1 MSANSRMLLTLLINF
16 SLVVI
21 LAGSLYF
28 IESEWQHQREVE
40 SKEEI
45 QQRYYSEM
53 EDYFKEATDF
63 IVFISIAYTVDCP
76 RSFVLQM
83 RKELFNIP
91 GSIEFGV
98 IQKEGDHGV
107 VVCNSW
113 GENERV
119 LVREPSPHEGFL
131 ITGPHTIN
139 SLEMPIFVIKKTTE
153 NFEFNILIKKNS
165 VDRFLNNSSDIAIS
179 INDKEQ
185 GEKYRD
191 SEVIDNLSYFVPI
204 TDPVQRSNLYFIPTT
219 LLLFLVCFFLVTPSI
234 VRAIEKRC
242 LILKIRGHGYYN
254 EYQPIIDTN
263 DQSLF
268 SIEVFLRSKDGV
280 NVKDSIDKIKNLDL
294 CIEYTLFQINLI
306 KSSFSKEFISNNSFQ
321 VNISSLHLESEFFV
335 KNMLTLGDDICSSLI
350 LEVTENENLMIQK
363 TVIKAHMEK
372 LKQKGYRFAIDDFG
386 VEYSS
391 LSYISEF
398 DFDIVKTDKIFIE
411 DSAKNTAILKSI
423 ITLTNEL
430 GIACIAEGIETEED
444 CQKISQLGI
453 SLHQGWFHSR
463 PMKAEDI
470 IAYY

>member
-1 MSANSRMLLTLLINF
+1 MSTKSRMLITVIINF

-21 LAGSLYF
+21 LTSSLYF
-28 IESEWQHQREVE
+28 IESKWHQQRELE
-40 SKEEI
+40 SKEKI
-45 QQRYYSEM
+45 QQLYFSEM
-53 EDYFKEATDF
+53 EGYFKEVANF
-63 IVFISIAYTVDCP
+63 IAFISVGYTDNCP

-98 IQKEGDHGV
+98 IQKDDDHGV

-113 GENERV
+113 GENERIE
-119 LVREPSPHEGFL
+119 VRKPSPHEGFL

-153 NFEFNILIKKNS
+153 NFEFNILIKKSS
-165 VDRFLNNSSDIAIS
+165 VDRFLNNSSDIVIS
-179 INDKEQ
+179 INDKEL
-185 GEKYRD
+185 GDKYRNSD
-191 SEVIDNLSYFVPI
+191 IIDNLSYVVPI
-204 TDPVQRSNLYFIPTT
+204 TDSVKRYNLYFVPTT
-219 LLLFLVCFFLVTPSI
+219 LLLFLVCIFLVTPRI
-234 VRAIEKRC
+234 VILLERRC
-242 LILKIRGHGYYN
+242 IRGKIKHHVYYN

-280 NVKDSIDKIKNLDL
+280 NVKDSIDQIKNLDL
-294 CIEYTLFQINLI
+294 CVEYTLFQINLI
-306 KSSFSKEFISNNSFQ
+306 KSSFNKAFISNNSFQ
-321 VNISSLHLESEFFV
+321 VNISSLHLESDFFV
-335 KNMLTLGDDICSSLI
+335 RKMLTLENEICSSLI
-350 LEVTENENLMIQK
+350 LEVTEDENLMLEK
-363 TVIKAHMEK
+363 NVIKDHMQK

-391 LSYISEF
+391 LSYVSEF

-411 DSAKNTAILKSI
+411 NKAKNTAILKSI

-430 GIACIAEGIETEED
+430 GIVCIAEGIETEKD

-453 SLHQGWFHSR
+453 HLHQGWFHSR

-470 IAYY
+470 LAYY

>member
-1 MSANSRMLLTLLINF
+1 MSAKSRMLLTVLINF

-28 IESEWQHQREVE
+28 IEGEWQHQREREAKDEVKQLYF
-40 SKEEI
+40 SK
-45 QQRYYSEM
+45 M
-53 EDYFKEATDF
+53 ENYLKEVTA
-63 IVFISIAYTVDCP
+63 FISFISVGYTNDCP

-91 GSIEFGV
+91 GAIEFGV
-98 IQKEGDHGV
+98 IQKEDDHGV

-119 LVREPSPHEGFL
+119 LVRKPSPHDGFL
-131 ITGPHTIN
+131 MTGPHTIN
-139 SLEMPIFVIKKTTE
+139 SLEMPIFVIKKTIE
-153 NFEFNILIKKNS
+153 SFEYNILIKKSS
-165 VDRFLNNSSDIAIS
+165 VDDFLNNSLDVVMSL
-179 INDKEQ
+179 NNKQQ
-185 GEKYRD
+185 GSTYRD
-191 SEVIDNLSYFVPI
+191 SNVVDNLSYVVPLSNSAK
-204 TDPVQRSNLYFIPTT
+204 RYNLYFIPTT
-219 LLLFLVCFFLVTPSI
+219 LLLFLVCFFLVTPTL
-234 VRAIEKRC
+234 VRAIEKRF
-242 LILKIRGHGYYN
+242 LRWKIRGHVYYN

-268 SIEVFLRSKDGV
+268 SIEVFLRSNDGV
-280 NVKDSIDKIKNLDL
+280 NVKDSIDKIKSLDL
-294 CIEYTLFQINLI
+294 CIEYTLFQVKLI

-321 VNISSLHLESEFFV
+321 VNISCLHLESEFFV

-363 TVIKAHMEK
+363 TVIKTHMER

-386 VEYSS
+386 IEYSS

-398 DFDIVKTDKIFIE
+398 DFDIVKTDKIFINE
-411 DSAKNTAILKSI
+411 TDKNIAILKSI

-430 GIACIAEGIETEED
+430 GIACIAEGIETEKD
-444 CQKISQLGI
+444 CQKITQLGI